1 MDGTFKFVALDFMRD
16 AFHGELMRV
25 VPAPGF
31 CEIAVTS
38 FIRPGMM
45 RRCGML
51 GPKRRRSDSTGQQA
65 PVTIKERKIVG

>member
-1 MDGTFKFVALDFMRD
+1 VI

-25 VPAPGF
+25 VPAPVF

-51 GPKRRRSDSTGQQA
+51 GLSVEGLILPDSKLQLQLKNEKSRG
-65 PVTIKERKIVG
+65 